1 MAAPDWISRTVGY
14 GYWKAAKLAPSA
26 FVEKAFQD
34 NLDVQSRR
42 SRGLPVLKRKHPN
55 QLVWHRGTFYKR
67 PRLSLVG
74 GPSRRVLISA
84 RRMPRFRRTF
94 RRRRNGFKKRSFGRR
109 RRSKKSFNR
118 RVAFASE
125 PKSMEYA
132 VLNDQTLATGDAT
145 SRVALIWTPIC
156 NLRQGIQKDQYLGSS
171 IFARGVSVRAA
182 FSNNTD
188 FQGLKVRM
196 IMFRSRMRSSNMET
210 VGATMTSATT
220 PDTVPT
226 QAADSGFLNPPIF
239 SYSTNP
245 ERYVGV
251 NGADK
256 FDTTNIKI
264 MKVKTASIN
273 PGGAGGMPNIVKWW
287 FPINQR
293 IVFDDPAEGDLS
305 ATAPHGKWGDIYIL
319 MQVFGPLASDIGTAT
334 TVRFDMKHELYFR
347 D

>member
-1 MAAPDWISRTVGY
+1 MAEGWISRAVGY
-14 GYWKAAKLAPSA
+14 SVYRPAAYLAPSS
-26 FVEKAFQD
+26 FVNKAFQD
-34 NLDVQSRR
+34 SLDVQSRR
-42 SRGLPVLKRKHPN
+42 ASRLPTLKRKHPN
-55 QLVWHRGTFYKR
+55 QLVWRRGTFYKR

-74 GPSRRVLISA
+74 GPSRRLLISA

-94 RRRRNGFKKRSFGRR
+94 RRRRYGRKKRSFGRR
-109 RRSKKSFNR
+109 RAKKSFNR
-118 RVAFASE
+118 RVAFATE

-132 VLNDQTLATGDAT
+132 TLTDQTLAVGDDT
-145 SRVALIWTPIC
+145 SKVGIIWTPIC
-156 NLRQGIQKDQYLGSS
+156 NLRQGIQKDQFLGSS

-182 FSNNTD
+182 FANNTD
-188 FQGLKVRM
+188 FQGLIVRM
-196 IMFRSRMRSSNMET
+196 IMFKSRMRSSNMET

-226 QAADSGFLNPPIF
+226 QTADTGFLNPPIF

-245 ERYVGV
+245 QRYVGV

-256 FDTTNIKI
+256 FDMTNIKI
-264 MKVKTASIN
+264 MKVKKAFIN

-305 ATAPHGKWGDIYIL
+305 ATAPHGKYGDIYIF
-319 MQVFGPLASDIGTAT
+319 MQVFSPLASDILSTT

>member
-1 MAAPDWISRTVGY
+1 MAFPAGS
-14 GYWKAAKLAPSA
+14 LAPIAVAGIGGIASSGFA
-26 FVEKAFQD
+26 LYDDWRHNKQAYAK
-34 NLDVQSRR
+34 
-42 SRGLPVLKRKHPN
+42 KRKQVSN
-55 QLVWHRGTFYKR
+55 LFTSRKRQLVWHRGSIYPTKR
-67 PRLSLVG
+67 LRLTG
-74 GPSRRVLISA
+74 GPLRSQLIAA
-84 RRMPRFRRTF
+84 RRMPRFRRRF
-94 RRRRNGFKKRSFGRR
+94 RNARRKKTFGRR

-156 NLRQGIQKDQYLGSS
+156 NLRQGIQKDQFLGSS

-196 IMFRSRMRSSNMET
+196 IMFSSRMRSSNMET

-287 FPINQR
+287 FPINRR
-293 IVFDDPAEGDLS
+293 IVFDDPAEADLS
-305 ATAPHGKWGDIYIL
+305 ATAPHGKHGDIYIL

>member
-1 MAAPDWISRTVGY
+1 MAFPAGS
-14 GYWKAAKLAPSA
+14 LAPIAIAGIGGVASSGFA
-26 FVEKAFQD
+26 LYDDWRHNKQAYAK
-34 NLDVQSRR
+34 
-42 SRGLPVLKRKHPN
+42 KRKQVSN
-55 QLVWHRGTFYKR
+55 LFSSRKRQLVWHRGGIYKR
-67 PRLSLVG
+67 PRLALIG
-74 GPSRRVLISA
+74 GPSRAQLISA

-94 RRRRNGFKKRSFGRR
+94 RRRRNGFKKKSFGR

-125 PKSMEYA
+125 PKSMEYC

-145 SRVALIWTPIC
+145 SKVGIIWTPIC
-156 NLRQGIQKDQYLGSS
+156 NLRQGIQKDQFLGSS

-182 FSNNTD
+182 FANNTD

-226 QAADSGFLNPPIF
+226 QTADTGFLNPPIF

-264 MKVKTASIN
+264 MKVKHATIN

-287 FPINQR
+287 FPINKR
-293 IVFDDPAEGDLS
+293 IVFDDPAEADLS
-305 ATAPHGKWGDIYIL
+305 ATAPHGKWGDIYL
-319 MQVFGPLASDIGTAT
+319 FMQVFGPLASDIGTAT
-334 TVRFDMKHELYFR
+334 TVRFDMKQELYFR